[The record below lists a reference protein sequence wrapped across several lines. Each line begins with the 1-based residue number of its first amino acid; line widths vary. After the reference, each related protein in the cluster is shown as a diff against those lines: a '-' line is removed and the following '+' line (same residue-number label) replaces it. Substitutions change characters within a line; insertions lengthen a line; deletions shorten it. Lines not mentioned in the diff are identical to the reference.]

1 MQAFTLIYKPFPA
14 ECAGA
19 VHGILSA
26 AGGRVRIVIDS
37 NQDEQTQRH
46 ALRHELAH
54 LALNHLDDA
63 RSIARSI
70 EEIEAE
76 ADAYAD
82 RMTDSE
88 FAELM
93 KGARL

>member
-19 VHGILSA
+19 VRGILSA

-54 LALNHLDDA
+54 LVLNHLDD
-63 RSIARSI
+63 ARSI